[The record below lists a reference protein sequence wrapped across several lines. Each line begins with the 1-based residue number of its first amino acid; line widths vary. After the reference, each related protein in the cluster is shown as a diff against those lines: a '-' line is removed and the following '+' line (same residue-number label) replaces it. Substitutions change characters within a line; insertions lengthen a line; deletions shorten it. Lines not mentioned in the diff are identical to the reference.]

1 MAVSKLFKRYVE
13 VVTGNL
19 KFNNTDL
26 DIEFEVP
33 FDDDLEPNISE
44 ITIYNLSESTRN
56 KLKRGEVITI
66 NAGYIEDKGL
76 ILSGRINSIST
87 TPLGADRATVIKVLD
102 TYPFNSK
109 KTLKRSYKGKIKA
122 DVIIRD
128 LTKALGLK
136 VAVLKLPKNKVY
148 EKGFSVSGEI
158 FKKIQDIANDCG
170 ASAYI
175 SRQQTYIRPI
185 TEGDNHRFILSPDT
199 GLIGSPEYFEN
210 ERKGKVMKGYKA
222 KSLLQH
228 RMNTGAIIQLQSIV
242 TKSTVR
248 VQKGKHICK
257 GSSFYTEVEALL

>member
-1 MAVSKLFKRYVE
+1 MSKLFKRYVE
-13 VVTGNL
+13 VVTGDL

-56 KLKRGEVITI
+56 KLKRGEAISI
-66 NAGYIEDKGL
+66 NAGYVEDKGL
-76 ILSGRINSIST
+76 ILNGRINSIST

-102 TYPFNSK
+102 TYPFNVT
-109 KTLKRSYKGKIKA
+109 KTLQRSYKGKIKA
-122 DVIIRD
+122 DAILKD

-136 VAVLKLPKNKVY
+136 VAVLKLPTNKVY
-148 EKGFSVSGEI
+148 DKGFSINGEV

-210 ERKGKVMKGYKA
+210 ERKGVIVKGYKA

-228 RMNTGAIIQLQSIV
+228 RMNTASIIELQSIV
-242 TKSTVR
+242 TKSKVR
-248 VQKGKHICK
+248 VKKGKHICK
-257 GSSFYTEVEALL
+257 GNSFYTEVEAVL

>member
-1 MAVSKLFKRYVE
+1 MSKLFKRYVE

-56 KLKRGEVITI
+56 KLKRGEVLSI
-66 NAGYIEDKGL
+66 NAGYVEDKGL
-76 ILSGRINSIST
+76 ILSGRINSIHT
-87 TPLGADRATVIKVLD
+87 MPLGADRATVIKVLD
-102 TYPFNSK
+102 SYSFNTK
-109 KTLKRSYKGKIKA
+109 KTLQRSYKGKIKA
-122 DVIIRD
+122 DAIIKD
-128 LTKALGLK
+128 LVKALGLK
-136 VAVLKLPKNKVY
+136 VAVLKLQKNKVY
-148 EKGFSVSGEI
+148 DKGFSVNGEI
-158 FKKIQDIANDCG
+158 FKKIQDVANDCG

-185 TEGDNHRFILSPDT
+185 TEGDNHKFILSPDT

-210 ERKGKVMKGYKA
+210 ERKGIVMKGYKA
-222 KSLLQH
+222 TSLLQH
-228 RMNTGAIIQLQSIV
+228 RMNTASIIQLQSIV

-248 VQKGKHICK
+248 VKSGKHVCK
-257 GSSFYTEVEALL
+257 GNTFYTEVEAIL

>member
-1 MAVSKLFKRYVE
+1 MSKLFKRYVE

-19 KFNNTDL
+19 KFNNADL

-56 KLKRGEVITI
+56 KLKLGEAISI
-66 NAGYIEDKGL
+66 NAGYVEDKGL
-76 ILSGRINSIST
+76 ILNGRINSIST

-102 TYPFNSK
+102 TYPFNVK
-109 KTLKRSYKGKIKA
+109 KTLQRSYKGKIKA
-122 DVIIRD
+122 DAILKD

-136 VAVLKLPKNKVY
+136 VAVLKLPTNKVY
-148 EKGFSVSGEI
+148 DKGFSINGEV
-158 FKKIQDIANDCG
+158 FKKIQDVANDCG

-210 ERKGKVMKGYKA
+210 ERKGVIVKGYKA

-228 RMNTGAIIQLQSIV
+228 RMNTASIIELQSIV
-242 TKSTVR
+242 TKSKVR
-248 VQKGKHICK
+248 VKKGKHICK
-257 GSSFYTEVEALL
+257 GNSFYTEVEAVL

>member
-1 MAVSKLFKRYVE
+1 MSKLFKRYVE

-56 KLKRGEVITI
+56 KLKLGESISI
-66 NAGYIEDKGL
+66 NAGYVEDKGL
-76 ILSGRINSIST
+76 ILNGRINSVST

-102 TYPFNSK
+102 TYPFNVK
-109 KTLKRSYKGKIKA
+109 KTLQRSYKGKIKA
-122 DVIIRD
+122 DAILKD

-136 VAVLKLPKNKVY
+136 VAVLKLPTNKVY
-148 EKGFSVSGEI
+148 DKGFSINGEV
-158 FKKIQDIANDCG
+158 FKKIQDVANDCG

-210 ERKGKVMKGYKA
+210 ERKGVIVKGYKA

-228 RMNTGAIIQLQSIV
+228 RMNTASIIELQSIV
-242 TKSTVR
+242 TKSKVR
-248 VQKGKHICK
+248 VKKGKHICK
-257 GSSFYTEVEALL
+257 GNSFYTEVEAVL

>member
-1 MAVSKLFKRYVE
+1 MSKLFKRYVE

-44 ITIYNLSESTRN
+44 VTIYNLSESTRN
-56 KLKRGEVITI
+56 KLKRGETISI
-66 NAGYIEDKGL
+66 NAGYVEDKGL
-76 ILSGRINSIST
+76 ILNGRINSIST

-102 TYPFNSK
+102 TYPFNVK
-109 KTLKRSYKGKIKA
+109 KTLQRSYKGKIKA
-122 DVIIRD
+122 DAILKD

-136 VAVLKLPKNKVY
+136 VAILKLPTNKVY
-148 EKGFSVSGEI
+148 DKGFSINGEI
-158 FKKIQDIANDCG
+158 FKKIQDVANDCG

-210 ERKGKVMKGYKA
+210 ERKGVIVKGYKA
-222 KSLLQH
+222 KSLLEH
-228 RMNTGAIIQLQSIV
+228 RMNTASIIELQSIV
-242 TKSTVR
+242 TKSKVR
-248 VQKGKHICK
+248 VKKGKHICK
-257 GSSFYTEVEALL
+257 GNSFYTEVEAVL

>member
-1 MAVSKLFKRYVE
+1 MSKLFKRYVE

-44 ITIYNLSESTRN
+44 VTIYNLSESTRN
-56 KLKRGEVITI
+56 ALKRGEVLSI
-66 NAGYIEDKGL
+66 NAGYVEDKGL
-76 ILSGRINSIST
+76 ILTGRIDSVRT

-102 TYPFNSK
+102 TYSFDVK
-109 KTLKRSYKGKIKA
+109 KTLQRSYKGKIKA
-122 DVIIRD
+122 DAIIKD
-128 LTKALGLK
+128 LAQALGLK
-136 VAVLKLPKNKVY
+136 VAVLKLPTNKVY
-148 EKGFSVSGEI
+148 EKGFSIDGEI
-158 FKKIQDIANDCG
+158 FKKIQDVANDCG

-185 TEGDNHRFILSPDT
+185 TEGDNHRFVLSPDT

-210 ERKGKVMKGYKA
+210 ERKGIVMKGYKA

-228 RMNTGAIIQLQSIV
+228 RMNTASIIQLQSIV

-248 VQKGKHICK
+248 VKKGKHICK
-257 GSSFYTEVEALL
+257 GNSFYTEVEAVL